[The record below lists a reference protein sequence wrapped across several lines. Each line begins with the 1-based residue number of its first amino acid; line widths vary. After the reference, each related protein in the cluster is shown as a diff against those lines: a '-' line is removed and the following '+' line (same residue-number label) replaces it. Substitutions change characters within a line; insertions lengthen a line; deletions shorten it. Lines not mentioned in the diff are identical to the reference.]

1 MTRTEEENSVSEAEQ
16 AVYMCVVPE
25 CDFKS
30 TLSITFE
37 SKEFKLNEAAKVPQ
51 GPRDFSINYN
61 EFNNFSDRFYE
72 NIQSLRL
79 FRRKVD
85 T

>member
-1 MTRTEEENSVSEAEQ
+1 
-16 AVYMCVVPE
+16 MCVVPE

-72 NIQSLRL
+72 NIQSVRL

-85 T
+85 TSIEATNIELLRNYRDRKL